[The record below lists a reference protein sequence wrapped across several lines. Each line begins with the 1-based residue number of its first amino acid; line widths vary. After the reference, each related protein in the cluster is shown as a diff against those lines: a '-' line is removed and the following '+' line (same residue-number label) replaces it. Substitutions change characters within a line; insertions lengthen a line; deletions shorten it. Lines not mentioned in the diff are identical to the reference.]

1 MLRRCCNCASL
12 TRAPVAVSPIERRAQ
27 SRAAGALPG
36 ASGAGARAMGSKQ
49 FAAAQEMAILEELNN
64 RALQISLN
72 FKERKKK
79 GLGFKLRRCWQIF

>member
-1 MLRRCCNCASL
+1 M
-12 TRAPVAVSPIERRAQ
+12 AVSPIERRAQ

-36 ASGAGARAMGSKQ
+36 ASGAGAGAMGSKQ
-49 FAAAQEMAILEELNN
+49 FAAAQEMAILEEINN

-79 GLGFKLRRCWQIF
+79 GLDSNYAVAGKYFKALIITIIF

>member
-1 MLRRCCNCASL
+1 M
-12 TRAPVAVSPIERRAQ
+12 AVSPIERRAQ

-36 ASGAGARAMGSKQ
+36 ASGAGAGAMGSKQ
-49 FAAAQEMAILEELNN
+49 FAAAQEMAILEEINN

-79 GLGFKLRRCWQIF
+79 KGLDSNYAVAGKYFKALIITIIF